1 MTIQTHVL
9 EARLGQLQAKVQRL
23 LASEPTANALEVAD
37 CWRALDSADFELSQ
51 ALRQFEALEPERAG
65 LIGGQVAGA
74 VQNDLLRVMRR
85 AGLLATAIVQL
96 RRRSGDQSSVD
107 LTHAICHI
115 ATQMGKSLD
124 HLMVRLTVQKFC
136 TQPLW
141 VSTFAATNGA
151 NAHEGSVIETVF
163 VAIGMILASIRG
175 RRARGR

>member
-23 LASEPTANALEVAD
+23 LASEPTANAFEVAD

-51 ALRQFEALEPERAG
+51 ALRQFEAVEPERAA
-65 LIGGQVAGA
+65 LLGGQVDAA
-74 VQNDLLRVMRR
+74 VKNDLLRVLNR
-85 AGLLATAIVQL
+85 AGFLATAIIEL
-96 RRRSGDQSSVD
+96 SRRSDDLSSVD

-124 HLMVRLTVQKFC
+124 HLMVRLTVQKFR

-151 NAHEGSVIETVF
+151 NAHEGSVSETVF
-163 VAIGMILASIRG
+163 VAIGMVLALIRG